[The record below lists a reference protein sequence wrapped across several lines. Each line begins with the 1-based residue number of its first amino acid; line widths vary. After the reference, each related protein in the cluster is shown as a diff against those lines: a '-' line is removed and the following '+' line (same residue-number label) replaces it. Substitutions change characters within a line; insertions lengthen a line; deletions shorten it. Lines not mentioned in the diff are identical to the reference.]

1 MKSREG
7 DIVGNL
13 WIEVGK
19 RDLYNSGTID
29 SEDHNTSDSSIEM
42 KRHVSSPSI
51 HNQKHETNTVFCE
64 YNTDSMYN
72 VCHTQSK
79 NEEPSKN
86 ILQWKAQSTEE
97 LDFLWILLPSNLDIL
112 CICIPCRRYPQG
124 DERANQLVIK
134 ELIVCLRS
142 IAENR
147 QSAIYREIMQELFLF
162 VWIRWRDINI
172 MFTMILIH
180 LSKRMWNILNWLV
193 LIKIIMIVNVWSR
206 NQWNKFKFWSILN
219 INSSRMIS
227 REGLGSKHE
236 CQKSKHQIDEDR
248 MECDMK
254 CT

>member
-1 MKSREG
+1 MIMNVVLIIVDIITDFNSSVFRENKVEIEISDVEPSYEDEDEIRTSTWMSKDIEIFSELLFFMKSREG

-29 SEDHNTSDSSIEM
+29 SEDHNTSNSSVEM

-142 IAENR
+142 IVRIDSQQYTER
-147 QSAIYREIMQELFLF
+147 SCKSCFCLYESVGEI
-162 VWIRWRDINI
+162 
-172 MFTMILIH
+172 
-180 LSKRMWNILNWLV
+180 
-193 LIKIIMIVNVWSR
+193 
-206 NQWNKFKFWSILN
+206 
-219 INSSRMIS
+219 
-227 REGLGSKHE
+227 
-236 CQKSKHQIDEDR
+236 
-248 MECDMK
+248 
-254 CT
+254 